1 MNRIKILQILLG
13 LFIAFVF
20 GYYFGVNKVTV
31 DWKAYKPNIN
41 VISKEPPS
49 GISNVNFTPFWTVW
63 EKLLVQYY
71 DKSKLDQQ
79 KMLNGAIS
87 GMVQALGDPFTIYLP
102 PTQNND
108 FKEGLAGQFSGIGA
122 ELGTKDRNIIVIAP
136 LDGSPAQKAG
146 VKAGD
151 TIVTVDG
158 KLTVGWNI
166 SEAVEKIRGPKGT
179 QVELGVVHKDTD
191 KKVDIKITRDI
202 INVKSVAMEIKSAD
216 CNSDSCK
223 ITPKTESCSKQTCI
237 NFLYIRL
244 SQFGDNTNQEWLSM
258 VGNISQKVKND
269 KNIKGI
275 VFDLRNNP
283 GGYLTDAAFIASEFL
298 DKGKAVVSQD
308 NGITDK
314 STMYVTRD
322 GLFLKEKIIVLINKG
337 SASAA
342 EIVSGALRDNNRAK
356 LVGETS
362 FGKGTIQ
369 TAEDLGD
376 GAGLHITIAK
386 WLTPNGTWVNEKGLT
401 PDVTVSLDANNPSR
415 DTQLEK
421 GVSELLK

>member
-1 MNRIKILQILLG
+1 MKRIKVLQILLG

-31 DWKAYKPNIN
+31 DWKAYKPNVN
-41 VISKEPPS
+41 VISKEPPN
-49 GISNVNFTPFWTVW
+49 GVSNVNFTPFWTVW
-63 EKLLVQYY
+63 EKLLAGYY

-87 GMVQALGDPFTIYLP
+87 GMVSSLGDPFTLYLP
-102 PTQNND
+102 PVQNND

-122 ELGTKDRNIIVIAP
+122 ELGTKDKVIVVISP
-136 LDGSPAQKAG
+136 LDGSPAEKSG
-146 VKAGD
+146 IKAGD
-151 TIVTVDG
+151 AIVTVDG
-158 KLTVGWNI
+158 QSTAGWNI
-166 SEAVEKIRGPKGT
+166 SQAVEKIRGPKGT
-179 QVELGVVHKDTD
+179 QVALGIVHKDNS
-191 KKVDIKITRDI
+191 KKIDIKITRDV
-202 INVKSVAMEIKSAD
+202 INVKSVAMEIRSAN
-216 CNSDSCK
+216 CNKNGCK
-223 ITPKTESCSKQTCI
+223 IIPKADTCKGEGCTG
-237 NFLYIRL
+237 FLYIRL
-244 SQFGDNTNQEWLSM
+244 SQFGDNTNQEWLNL
-258 VGNISQKVKND
+258 VGNMSQKIKND
-269 KNIKGI
+269 KNVKGI

-283 GGYLTDAAFIASEFL
+283 GGYLSDAAFIASEFL

-308 NGITDK
+308 NGVSEK
-314 STMYVTRD
+314 STMYVSRD
-322 GLFLKEKIIVLINKG
+322 GLFTKEKVIVLINKG

-356 LVGETS
+356 LVGEIS

-376 GAGLHITIAK
+376 GAGLHVTIAK

-401 PDVTVSLDANNPSR
+401 PDVSATLDANNPSV

>member
-1 MNRIKILQILLG
+1 MNKVKVLQVLLG
-13 LFIAFVF
+13 LFIVFIF

-31 DWKAYKPNIN
+31 DWKAYKPNVS

-49 GISNVNFTPFWTVW
+49 GISSVNFTPFWTVW
-63 EKLLVQYY
+63 EKLLAGYY

-87 GMVQALGDPFTIYLP
+87 GMVSSLGDPFTLYLP
-102 PTQNND
+102 PVQNND

-122 ELGTKDRNIIVIAP
+122 ELGTKDKSIIVISP
-136 LDGSPAQKAG
+136 LDGSPAEKAG
-146 VKAGD
+146 IKAGD
-151 TIVTVDG
+151 NIISVDG
-158 KLTVGWNI
+158 QSTLGWNI
-166 SEAVEKIRGPKGT
+166 SQAVEKIRGPKGT
-179 QVELGVVHKDTD
+179 QVALGIIRKEE
-191 KKVDIKITRDI
+191 KKIDIKITRDV
-202 INVKSVAMEIKSAD
+202 INVKSVAMEVRSAN
-216 CNSDSCK
+216 CTNNSCK
-223 ITPKTESCSKQTCI
+223 IISKADTCKG
-237 NFLYIRL
+237 NCTGFVYIRL
-244 SQFGDNTNQEWLSM
+244 SQFGDNTNQEWLNL
-258 VGNISQKVKND
+258 VGKTADKIKSD

-283 GGYLTDAAFIASEFL
+283 GGYLTDATFIASEFL
-298 DKGKAVVSQD
+298 EKGRAVVSQD
-308 NGITDK
+308 NGVTEK
-314 STMYVTRD
+314 NTMYATRD
-322 GLFLKEKIIVLINKG
+322 GLFTKEKVVVLINKG

-376 GAGLHITIAK
+376 GAGLHVTIAK

-401 PDVTVSLDANNPSR
+401 PDVTVLQDAKDSSK

>member
-1 MNRIKILQILLG
+1 MNKVKVLQILLG
-13 LFIAFVF
+13 LFIVFVF

-31 DWKAYKPNIN
+31 DWKAYKPSVS

-49 GISNVNFTPFWTVW
+49 RISSVNFTPFWTVW
-63 EKLLVQYY
+63 EKLLAGYY

-87 GMVQALGDPFTIYLP
+87 GMVSSLGDPFTLYLAP
-102 PTQNND
+102 VQNND

-122 ELGTKDRNIIVIAP
+122 ELGTKDKAIVVISP
-136 LDGSPAQKAG
+136 LDGSPAEKSG
-146 VKAGD
+146 IKAGD
-151 TIVTVDG
+151 AIMTVDG
-158 KLTVGWNI
+158 QSTAGWNI
-166 SEAVEKIRGPKGT
+166 SQAVEKIRGPKGT
-179 QVELGVVHKDTD
+179 QVALGIIHKDNS
-191 KKVDIKITRDI
+191 KKIDIKITRDV
-202 INVKSVAMEIKSAD
+202 INVKSVAMETRSANCTKD
-216 CNSDSCK
+216 GCK
-223 ITPKTESCSKQTCI
+223 IVSKTDTCKGSCTG
-237 NFLYIRL
+237 FLYIRL
-244 SQFGDNTNQEWLSM
+244 SQFGDNTNQEWLNL
-258 VGNISQKVKND
+258 VGNMSQKVKND

-283 GGYLTDAAFIASEFL
+283 GGYLTDATFIASEFL

-308 NGITDK
+308 NGVTDK
-314 STMYVTRD
+314 STMYATRD
-322 GLFLKEKIIVLINKG
+322 GLFTKEKVIVLINKG

-376 GAGLHITIAK
+376 GAGLHVTIAK

-401 PDVTVSLDANNPSR
+401 PDVVVLQDANDPSK

-421 GVSELLK
+421 GVFQLLQ

>member
-1 MNRIKILQILLG
+1 MNKVKVLQVLLG
-13 LFIAFVF
+13 LFIVFVF

-31 DWKAYKPNIN
+31 DWKAYKPNVS

-49 GISNVNFTPFWTVW
+49 GISSVNFTPFWTVW
-63 EKLLVQYY
+63 EKLLAGYY

-87 GMVQALGDPFTIYLP
+87 GMVSSLGDPFTLYLP
-102 PTQNND
+102 PVQNND

-122 ELGTKDRNIIVIAP
+122 ELGTKDKAIIVISP
-136 LDGSPAQKAG
+136 LDGSPAQKSG
-146 VKAGD
+146 IKAGD
-151 TIVTVDG
+151 AIVTVDG
-158 KLTVGWNI
+158 QSTVGWNI
-166 SEAVEKIRGPKGT
+166 SQAVEKIRGPKGT
-179 QVELGVVHKDTD
+179 QVALGIIRKDNS
-191 KKVDIKITRDI
+191 KKIDIKITRDV
-202 INVKSVAMEIKSAD
+202 INVKSVAMETRSANCTKD
-216 CNSDSCK
+216 GCK
-223 ITPKTESCSKQTCI
+223 IVSKTDTCKGSCTG
-237 NFLYIRL
+237 FLYIRL
-244 SQFGDNTNQEWLSM
+244 SQFGDNTNQEWLNL
-258 VGNISQKVKND
+258 VGNMSQRVKND

-283 GGYLTDAAFIASEFL
+283 GGYLTDATFIASEFL

-308 NGITDK
+308 NGVTDK

-322 GLFLKEKIIVLINKG
+322 GLFTKEKVIVLINKG

-376 GAGLHITIAK
+376 GAGLHVTIAK
-386 WLTPNGTWVNEKGLT
+386 WLTPNGTWVNEKGLP
-401 PDVTVSLDANNPSR
+401 PDVSATLDANNPSV

-421 GVSELLK
+421 GVSELLN

>member
-1 MNRIKILQILLG
+1 MNKVKVLQVLLG
-13 LFIAFVF
+13 LFIVFVF

-31 DWKAYKPNIN
+31 DWKAYKPNVS

-49 GISNVNFTPFWTVW
+49 GISSVNFTPFWTVW
-63 EKLLVQYY
+63 EKLLAGYY

-87 GMVQALGDPFTIYLP
+87 GMVSSLGDPFTLYLP
-102 PTQNND
+102 PVQNND

-122 ELGTKDRNIIVIAP
+122 ELGTKDKAIIVISP
-136 LDGSPAQKAG
+136 LDGSPAQKSG
-146 VKAGD
+146 IKAGD
-151 TIVTVDG
+151 AIVTVDG
-158 KLTVGWNI
+158 QSTVGWNI
-166 SEAVEKIRGPKGT
+166 SQAVEKIRGPKGT
-179 QVELGVVHKDTD
+179 QVALGIIRKDNS
-191 KKVDIKITRDI
+191 KKIDIKITRDV
-202 INVKSVAMEIKSAD
+202 INVKSVAMETRSANCTKD
-216 CNSDSCK
+216 GCK
-223 ITPKTESCSKQTCI
+223 IVSKTDTCKGSCTG
-237 NFLYIRL
+237 FLYIRL
-244 SQFGDNTNQEWLSM
+244 SQFGDNTNQEWLNL
-258 VGNISQKVKND
+258 VGNMSQRVKND

-283 GGYLTDAAFIASEFL
+283 GGYLTDATFIASEFL

-308 NGITDK
+308 NGVTDK

-322 GLFLKEKIIVLINKG
+322 GLFTKEKVIVLINKG

-376 GAGLHITIAK
+376 GAGLHVTIAK

-401 PDVTVSLDANNPSR
+401 PDVAVNLDANNPSV
-415 DTQLEK
+415 DTQLEIT
-421 GVSELLK
+421 SHF

>member
-1 MNRIKILQILLG
+1 MNKVKVLQVLLG
-13 LFIAFVF
+13 LFIVFVF

-31 DWKAYKPNIN
+31 DWKAYKPNVS

-49 GISNVNFTPFWTVW
+49 GISSVNFTPFWTVW
-63 EKLLVQYY
+63 EKLLAGYY

-87 GMVQALGDPFTIYLP
+87 GMVSSLGDPFTLYLP
-102 PTQNND
+102 PVQNND

-122 ELGTKDRNIIVIAP
+122 ELGTKDKAIIVISP
-136 LDGSPAQKAG
+136 LDGSPAQKSG
-146 VKAGD
+146 IKAGD
-151 TIVTVDG
+151 AIVTVDG
-158 KLTVGWNI
+158 QSTVGWNI
-166 SEAVEKIRGPKGT
+166 SQAVEKIRGPKGT
-179 QVELGVVHKDTD
+179 QVALGIIRKDNS
-191 KKVDIKITRDI
+191 KKIDIKITRDV
-202 INVKSVAMEIKSAD
+202 INVKSVAMETRSANCTKD
-216 CNSDSCK
+216 GCK
-223 ITPKTESCSKQTCI
+223 IVSKTDTCKGSCTG
-237 NFLYIRL
+237 FLYIRL
-244 SQFGDNTNQEWLSM
+244 SQFGDNTNQEWLNL
-258 VGNISQKVKND
+258 VGNMSQRVKND

-283 GGYLTDAAFIASEFL
+283 GGYLTDATFIASEFL

-308 NGITDK
+308 NGVTDK

-322 GLFLKEKIIVLINKG
+322 GLFTKEKVIVLINKG

-376 GAGLHITIAK
+376 GAGLHVTIAK

-401 PDVTVSLDANNPSR
+401 PDVAVNLDANNPSV

-421 GVSELLK
+421 GVSELLE

>member
-1 MNRIKILQILLG
+1 MNKVKVLQVLLG
-13 LFIAFVF
+13 LFIVFVF

-31 DWKAYKPNIN
+31 DWKAYKPNVS

-49 GISNVNFTPFWTVW
+49 GISSVNFAPFWTVW
-63 EKLLVQYY
+63 EKLLEGYY

-87 GMVQALGDPFTIYLP
+87 GMVSSLGDPFTLYLP
-102 PTQNND
+102 PVQNND

-122 ELGTKDRNIIVIAP
+122 ELGTKDKAIIVISP
-136 LDGSPAQKAG
+136 LDGSPAEKAG
-146 VKAGD
+146 IKVGD

-158 KLTVGWNI
+158 QSTVGWNI
-166 SEAVEKIRGPKGT
+166 SQAVEKIRGPKGT
-179 QVELGVVHKDTD
+179 QVALGIIHKDNS
-191 KKVDIKITRDI
+191 KKVDINITRDV
-202 INVKSVAMEIKSAD
+202 INVKSVAMETRSANCTKD
-216 CNSDSCK
+216 GCK
-223 ITPKTESCSKQTCI
+223 IVSKTDTCKGSCTG
-237 NFLYIRL
+237 FLYIRL
-244 SQFGDNTNQEWLSM
+244 SQFGDNTNQEWLNL
-258 VGNISQKVKND
+258 VGNMSKKVKND

-283 GGYLTDAAFIASEFL
+283 GGYLADATFIASEFL

-308 NGITDK
+308 NGVMEK

-322 GLFLKEKIIVLINKG
+322 GLFTKEKVIILINKG

-376 GAGLHITIAK
+376 GAGLHVTIAK

-401 PDVTVSLDANNPSR
+401 PDVEVLQDAKDPSK

>member
-1 MNRIKILQILLG
+1 MNKIKVLQILLG
-13 LFIAFVF
+13 LFIAFIF

-63 EKLLVQYY
+63 EKLLSGYF

-87 GMVQALGDPFTIYLP
+87 GMVSSLGDPFTIYLP
-102 PTQNND
+102 PVQNND

-122 ELGTKDRNIIVIAP
+122 ELGTKDKSIIVISP
-136 LDGSPAQKAG
+136 LDGSPAEKAG
-146 VKAGD
+146 IKAGD
-151 TIVTVDG
+151 NIISVDG
-158 KLTVGWNI
+158 QSTLGWNI
-166 SEAVEKIRGPKGT
+166 SQAVEKIRGPRGT
-179 QVELGVVHKDTD
+179 QVALGIIRKEER
-191 KKVDIKITRDI
+191 KIDIKITRDV
-202 INVKSVAMEIKSAD
+202 INVKSVAMEVRSAN
-216 CNSDSCK
+216 CANNSCK
-223 ITPKTESCSKQTCI
+223 IISKADTCKG
-237 NFLYIRL
+237 NCTGFVYIRL
-244 SQFGDNTNQEWLSM
+244 SQFGDNTNQEWLNL
-258 VGNISQKVKND
+258 VGKIADKIKSD

-283 GGYLTDAAFIASEFL
+283 GGYLTDATFIASEFL
-298 DKGKAVVSQD
+298 EKGRAVVSQD
-308 NGITDK
+308 NGVTER
-314 STMYVTRD
+314 STMYATRD
-322 GLFLKEKIIVLINKG
+322 GLFTKEKVVVLINKG

-376 GAGLHITIAK
+376 GAGLHVTIAK

-401 PDVTVSLDANNPSR
+401 PDVAVNLDANDPSK